1 MVMTIHPLLNSRAF
15 DPETIEVM
23 VAVFED
29 ALRELR
35 LTNRAD
41 PATEVVARKVIELAQ
56 RGERDPV
63 RLREQVVKLLSK

>member
-1 MVMTIHPLLNSRAF
+1 MVMTIHPLLNSPAF

-23 VAVFED
+23 VAALED

-41 PATEVVARKVIELAQ
+41 PATEAVARKVIELAQ
-56 RGERDPV
+56 RGARDPV
-63 RLREQVVKLLSK
+63 RLREQVVRLLSK